1 MTRINNIKHCIR
13 LSAEEALMRS
23 PPIVNSPNWPQGEYW
38 TCRFH
43 RNDGLCQLD
52 ILDLPKPQVCTG
64 YPWYDRDPWMKWLYP
79 GCGYQAD
86 LLGLIIKQKE
96 ESNVSIQDELEVKVA
111 EVVDYTKM
119 NGSFALA
126 LQEVVKRKVTVA
138 EAKKRELAVSDEELQ
153 KAADVFRSVNNL
165 STSSATQTWLE
176 ERGLTLDA
184 LEDYLESN
192 LLIYQLKDQLVNEFD
207 SEKYLASHRIQESIR
222 KKAYQ
227 DWLAKIIG

>member
-13 LSAEEALMRS
+13 LSAEGAQMRS
-23 PPIVNSPNWPQGEYW
+23 PPLVNSP
-38 TCRFH
+38 
-43 RNDGLCQLD
+43 
-52 ILDLPKPQVCTG
+52 K
-64 YPWYDRDPWMKWLYP
+64 
-79 GCGYQAD
+79 
-86 LLGLIIKQKE
+86 IIKQKE

-126 LQEVVKRKVTVA
+126 LQEVVKRKVAVA

-165 STSSATQTWLE
+165 TTSSATQTWLE

-192 LLIYQLKDQLVNEFD
+192 LLIYQLKNQLVNEFD
-207 SEKYLASHRIQESIR
+207 SEKYLASHPVQESIR
-222 KKAYQ
+222 EKAYQ
-227 DWLAKIIG
+227 EWLAKMTG